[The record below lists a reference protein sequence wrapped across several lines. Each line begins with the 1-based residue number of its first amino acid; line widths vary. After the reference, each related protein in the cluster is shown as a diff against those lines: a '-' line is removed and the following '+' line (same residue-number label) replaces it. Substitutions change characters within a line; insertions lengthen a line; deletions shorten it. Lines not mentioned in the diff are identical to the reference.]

1 MRRLWA
7 SLDLTP
13 SQNLSLPALYLH
25 TPLPFVKDPYR
36 QLVRPLLFHGVT
48 LDPEFLH
55 HRTMDLLSWL
65 GQPAE
70 GAVVAQLYPWLQ
82 QQFCL
87 TDPRLAQTCWG
98 LGFTNPLGLA
108 AGFDKDGLAA
118 RAWPQFGFGS
128 AELGTV
134 TRHPQPGNPQ
144 PRLFRLVKDEAVLNR
159 MGFNNQGAAALAD
172 RLGSYWST
180 QRPTIPIGI
189 NLGKSKVT
197 ELADAAED
205 YRFSFR
211 QLYPY
216 GDYFVV
222 NVSSPNTP
230 GLRSLQA
237 ADQLGP
243 ILAALQEENGGRK
256 PLLVKI
262 APDLAW
268 PDIDAVIELAQAYGL
283 AGIIA
288 TNTTIAKESL
298 KTKTLLQT
306 GNAVVDE
313 AGGISGAPLR
323 SRSTEVIRYIYQ
335 RTGGT
340 LPIVGVGGIFTAAD
354 AWDKITAG
362 ATLLQVY
369 TGWIYEGPWMV
380 RRVLAGLLAKLEEHQ
395 LTSIADVVGLSH
407 RS

>member
-1 MRRLWA
+1 M
-7 SLDLTP
+7 
-13 SQNLSLPALYLH
+13 
-25 TPLPFVKDPYR
+25 KDPYR
-36 QLVRPLLFHGVT
+36 QLVRPLLFRGVT

-55 HRTMDLLSWL
+55 HRTMNLLTWL
-65 GQPAE
+65 GQPSQHSMA
-70 GAVVAQLYPWLQ
+70 ARLQPWLR
-82 QQFCL
+82 QQFCFS
-87 TDPRLAQTCWG
+87 DPRLAQTCWG
-98 LGFTNPLGLA
+98 LNFANPLGLA
-108 AGFDKDGLAA
+108 AGFDKDGVAA
-118 RAWPQFGFGS
+118 LTWPLLGFGF

-134 TRHPQPGNPQ
+134 TCHPQPGNPQ
-144 PRLFRLVKDEAVLNR
+144 PRLFRLLQDEAVLNR
-159 MGFNNQGAAALAD
+159 MGFNNQGSAALAD
-172 RLGSYWST
+172 RLAAYWASN
-180 QRPTIPIGI
+180 RPSIPIGI

-197 ELADAAED
+197 ELADAADD
-205 YRFSFR
+205 YRTSFQR
-211 QLYPY
+211 LYRY

-243 ILAALQEENGGRK
+243 ILAALQAENRAGK

-268 PDIDAVIELAQAYGL
+268 PDIDAVIDLAQAYGL

-288 TNTTIAKESL
+288 TNTTIAKERL
-298 KTKTLLQT
+298 KTQTLLQT
-306 GNAVVDE
+306 GNQVADE

-323 SRSTEVIRYIYQ
+323 PRSTEVIHYIYQ
-335 RTGGT
+335 RTEGS

-354 AWDKITAG
+354 AWEKITAG

-380 RRVLAGLLAKLEEHQ
+380 PRVLKGLLAKLEEHH
-395 LTSIADVVGLSH
+395 LSNISAAVGLSH

>member
-1 MRRLWA
+1 M
-7 SLDLTP
+7 
-13 SQNLSLPALYLH
+13 
-25 TPLPFVKDPYR
+25 KDPYR
-36 QLVRPLLFHGVT
+36 QIVRPLLFHSVQ

-55 HRTMDLLSWL
+55 RRTMNLLAWL
-65 GQPAE
+65 GQPAR
-70 GAVVAQLYPWLQ
+70 AWLANPIQPWLQ
-82 QQFCL
+82 RQFCYP
-87 TDPRLAQTCWG
+87 DARLNQTCWG
-98 LGFTNPLGLA
+98 LTFANPLGLA
-108 AGFDKDGLAA
+108 AGFDKDGEAA
-118 RAWPQFGFGS
+118 LTWPMLGFGF

-134 TRHPQPGNPQ
+134 TRHPQTGNPQ

-159 MGFNNQGAAALAD
+159 MGFNNQGAEALAKQ
-172 RLGSYWST
+172 LETYWPS

-197 ELADAAED
+197 ELAHAADD
-205 YRFSFR
+205 YRFSYR
-211 QLYPY
+211 QLYDY

-237 ADQLGP
+237 ADQLAP
-243 ILAALQEENGGRK
+243 ILRTLQAENCDRK

-268 PDIDAVIELAQAYGL
+268 PDIDAVLELALTHNL

-288 TNTTIAKESL
+288 TNTTIARTGL
-298 KTKTLLQT
+298 KTQTLLQT
-306 GNAVVDE
+306 GNAVVEE

-323 SRSTEVIRYIYQ
+323 QRSTEVIRYIYA
-335 RTGGT
+335 RTGNQ
-340 LPIVGVGGIFTAAD
+340 LPIVGVGGIFTADD
-354 AWDKITAG
+354 AWEKIAAG

-380 RRVLAGLLAKLEEHQ
+380 RQVLAGLLTKLEEHQ
-395 LTSIADVVGLSH
+395 LTNIAEAVGLSH